1 MIWNGLE
8 KYRNTGLLLL
18 RIGAGLYMAFGHG
31 WGKITA
37 GPERW
42 ADLGNTMEL
51 FGLGFLPVFWGFMCA
66 IAEFVGAL
74 FVTAGLLFR
83 PALVLLILNTIVI
96 AGMHIITGN
105 GSPERA
111 VLYGLI
117 FLGLLFVG
125 PGKYSLDARL
135 SRRR

>member
-8 KYRNTGLLLL
+8 KYRNAGLLLL
-18 RIGAGLYMAFGHG
+18 RVGAGLYVILGHG
-31 WGKITA
+31 WSKITA

-42 ADLGNTMEL
+42 EQLGETMEL

-66 IAEFVGAL
+66 LAESVGAL
-74 FVTAGLLFR
+74 LVAAGLLFR
-83 PALVLLILNTIVI
+83 PALVLLILNMIVV
-96 AGMHIITGN
+96 AGMHLITGN

-111 VLYGLI
+111 ILYGII
-117 FLGLLFVG
+117 FLGLLFIG

-135 SRRR
+135 GGRR